1 MAFERKTP
9 EEVAKLE
16 GAELIKYRREELADE
31 QETFKKG
38 VEEMVQ
44 KLTTEAKAGWEAEV
58 SKLKTENARLQKA
71 NEDMIMLM
79 DAQLEKAKKET
90 PNKTALKSWFDSED
104 RKNKL
109 EKGGAMER
117 ITLKAAELMSIAAVG
132 GGSAHITTANGFS
145 INVNNFI
152 DPTIYS
158 APKNRNI
165 FLELV
170 SVISAPGTEKIWWS
184 ERNSEEGDA
193 AFLAEGGTKPLIDAN
208 WQTFSANMFEVA
220 ERWKFTKRLM
230 LHTASVV
237 NDFQTHARQLIEL
250 KIDDEVFGGDGI
262 APNMSGI
269 VDQASA
275 FVVPSGLANFYPFVN
290 IWDVIMAVKTQI
302 EIANFTPTSV
312 VLNTVWMAKMYG
324 IKTET
329 EALYIKHPLM
339 TPDGRSMAGMTIYYT
354 NKIDADHI
362 LVGDLSK
369 FNTVFGENIM
379 FDEGY
384 ENDDFSKN
392 LVSRKLEAFLGNY
405 LPSTD
410 APAIV
415 YDEIATIEAAIA
427 DTTT

>member
-1 MAFERKTP
+1 MAFEKKSA

-38 VEEMVQ
+38 VEEMVT
-44 KLTTEAKAGWEAEV
+44 KLTTEAKSGWEAEV
-58 SKLKTENARLQKA
+58 AKLKSENARLQKH
-71 NEDMIMLM
+71 NEDFLLLM
-79 DAQLEKAKKET
+79 DAQLEKSKRET
-90 PNKTALKSWFDSED
+90 PNKTALKTWFDSED

-109 EKGGAMER
+109 EKGGNMER

-132 GGSAHITTANGFS
+132 AGSAHITTANGFS

-165 FLELV
+165 FLERV
-170 SVISAPGTEKIWWS
+170 TVKTAEGTEKIWWS
-184 ERNSEEGDA
+184 ERNNEEGDA
-193 AFLAEGGTKPLIDAN
+193 EFLAEGGTKPLIDAN

-220 ERWKFTKRLM
+220 ERWKFTTRLM
-230 LHTASVV
+230 MHAASVV
-237 NDFQTHARQLIEL
+237 ENFQTHARQLIEL
-250 KIDDEVFGGDGI
+250 KIDDEVFGGNGV

-269 VDQASA
+269 SDQASA
-275 FVVPSGLANFYPFVN
+275 FVVPTGLANFYPFVN
-290 IWDVIMAVKTQI
+290 IWDVIMAIKTQI

-339 TPDGRSMAGMTIYYT
+339 TPDGRSMAGMTIFYT

-369 FNTVFGENIM
+369 FNVLFGENIM
-379 FDEGY
+379 FKEGY

-392 LVSRKLEAFLGNY
+392 LVSRKLEAFLGTY
-405 LPSTD
+405 IPSTD
-410 APAIV
+410 VPAIV

-427 DTTT
+427 DTTS